1 MKNKTVMILTVFFIL
16 YFNLDVC
23 IFNKYLNFN
32 CATCGFTTSLY
43 YFIKLDFSKAFLFN
57 ILFLPTLISII
68 ILIIYN
74 KKAINFINERKQL
87 MINILIVCLLI
98 SIIYNNTINP
108 YLYIPF
114 MN

>member
-1 MKNKTVMILTVFFIL
+1 MKKKTVMILTVFFIL
-16 YFNLDVC
+16 YLNLDVC

-43 YFIKLDFSKAFLFN
+43 YFLRLDFSRAFLFN
-57 ILFLPTLISII
+57 ILFLPLLICII
-68 ILIIYN
+68 ILIIFN
-74 KKAINFINERKQL
+74 KKAIHFINERKQL
-87 MINILIVCLLI
+87 MNIILVICLLI

-108 YLYIPF
+108 YLEIPF